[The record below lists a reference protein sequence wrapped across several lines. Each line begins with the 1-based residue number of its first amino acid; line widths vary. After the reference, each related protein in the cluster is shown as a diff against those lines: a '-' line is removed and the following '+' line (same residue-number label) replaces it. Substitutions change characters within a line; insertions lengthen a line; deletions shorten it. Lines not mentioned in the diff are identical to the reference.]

1 MPNTRSAKKRMRQS
15 IWRRSR
21 NDLRKSAIRYWRR
34 EIRRLVASGRPEE
47 AEKLLPSYQA
57 AVDKAAQRRVIHPNR
72 ADRLK
77 SRMVR
82 RLSNVQR

>member
-1 MPNTRSAKKRMRQS
+1 MR
-15 IWRRSR
+15 R
-21 NDLRKSAIRYWRR
+21 SAIRYWRR
-34 EIRRLVASGRPEE
+34 EIRRLVASGQLEE
-47 AEKLLPSYQA
+47 AEKLLPNYQA

-82 RLSNVQR
+82 RLSKAQQ